1 MQTNQSVPEG
11 MSGAQT
17 DLAGVALELAYV
29 KSCGLSHLKCTSGS
43 FAMFDTVSKQLTIF
57 GEELEVVGG
66 SFHESLAADVLQDA
80 QSLGAAF
87 DIQDGRC
94 SCRIGTFELVG
105 ESYVEAAL
113 RALITYRSHAS
124 SNEAPCSEINEI
136 PCPSR

>member
-1 MQTNQSVPEG
+1 
-11 MSGAQT
+11 
-17 DLAGVALELAYV
+17 
-29 KSCGLSHLKCTSGS
+29 
-43 FAMFDTVSKQLTIF
+43 MFDTVNKQLTIF

-80 QSLGAAF
+80 QRLGAAF

-94 SCRIGTFELVG
+94 SCRIGSFELVG

-124 SNEAPCSEINEI
+124 SNQAPCSEINDKT
-136 PCPSR
+136 CPSR